1 MKKILKIL
9 DVIYYNLYIFAHNSP
24 GPREMTATGTLLL
37 CFVFIVFGLYYSTC
51 KLFDV
56 KLNLFMSYLPLLVV
70 LTIFILLIYRY
81 IRRDKYKYIILKK
94 PIIRSERFSKIITIA
109 FVVFSVMMFLV
120 LLLII
125 EIS

>member
-1 MKKILKIL
+1 MKKIVKFL
-9 DVIYYNLYIFAHNSP
+9 DVICYNLYTFAYNSP
-24 GPREMTATGTLLL
+24 RPREITAIGTLLL
-37 CFVFIVFGLYYSTC
+37 CIAFIVFGLYYSVSE
-51 KLFDV
+51 LFDV
-56 KLNLFMSYLPLLVV
+56 ELIFFMSYLTFLVV
-70 LTIFILLIYRY
+70 LTIFILLIYSY

>member
-1 MKKILKIL
+1 MKKIMKVL
-9 DVIYYNLYIFAHNSP
+9 DVIYYNLYIFAHKSP
-24 GPREMTATGTLLL
+24 RPREMTATGTLLL
-37 CFVFIVFGLYYSTC
+37 CFVFIVLGLYYSTC

>member
-1 MKKILKIL
+1 
-9 DVIYYNLYIFAHNSP
+9 
-24 GPREMTATGTLLL
+24 
-37 CFVFIVFGLYYSTC
+37 
-51 KLFDV
+51 
-56 KLNLFMSYLPLLVV
+56 MSYLPLLVV

>member
-1 MKKILKIL
+1 MKKIMKVL

-24 GPREMTATGTLLL
+24 SPREMAATGTLLL

>member
-9 DVIYYNLYIFAHNSP
+9 DVIYYNLYTFAYNSP
-24 GPREMTATGTLLL
+24 RPREITAIGTLLL
-37 CFVFIVFGLYYSTC
+37 CIAFIVFGLYYSVC
-51 KLFDV
+51 ELFDV
-56 KLNLFMSYLPLLVV
+56 ELIFFMSYLPLLVV